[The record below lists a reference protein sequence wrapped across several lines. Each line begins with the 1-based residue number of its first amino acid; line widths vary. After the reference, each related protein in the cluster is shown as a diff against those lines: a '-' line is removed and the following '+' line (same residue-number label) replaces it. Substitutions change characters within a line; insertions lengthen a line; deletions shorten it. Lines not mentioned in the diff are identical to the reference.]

1 MTKFE
6 AFCKLS
12 NNSAR
17 YRQLTDEELKID
29 ALLQDLV
36 MSKYIVEYI
45 VSGEIHFGPD
55 DIFKILSKRE
65 GYSFEETI
73 EQIIGGEYSV
83 NDILEEYVYDLPID
97 PTDVEAFKIEQPRE
111 DFSQQA
117 N

>member
-6 AFCKLS
+6 AFRQLS

-36 MSKYIVEYI
+36 MRNYKVEYI
-45 VSGEIHFGPD
+45 VSDEIHFGPD
-55 DIFKILSKRE
+55 DVFKILSKRT

-83 NDILEEYVYDLPID
+83 DDILEEYVYNLPIG
-97 PTDVEAFKIEQPRE
+97 PTDVEVYKIEPPRE
-111 DFSQQA
+111 DFS
-117 N
+117 